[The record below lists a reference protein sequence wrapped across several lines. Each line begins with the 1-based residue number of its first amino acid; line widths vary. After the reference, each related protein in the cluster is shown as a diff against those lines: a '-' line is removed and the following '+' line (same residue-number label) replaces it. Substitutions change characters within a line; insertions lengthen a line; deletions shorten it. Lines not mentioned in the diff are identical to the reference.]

1 MKTHIAQLKSIGA
14 CEKSIEWAEKF
25 DSGEEAWK
33 ACDRYDWI
41 EWVVDRLELRN
52 AAYDEARRV
61 CDAAC
66 DEAWRVYEAAYAE
79 AGRVFDAARDE
90 AGWVYCEAM
99 RAAVSWS
106 VVEAKLNHAKE

>member
-52 AAYDEARRV
+52 AAR
-61 CDAAC
+61 
-66 DEAWRVYEAAYAE
+66 DEAWRVY
-79 AGRVFDAARDE
+79 GAARDE
-90 AGWVYCEAM
+90 ARWVYGAARNEARRVYFEAM
-99 RAAVSWS
+99 KAAVSWS
-106 VVEAKLNHAKE
+106 VVESRICEDF